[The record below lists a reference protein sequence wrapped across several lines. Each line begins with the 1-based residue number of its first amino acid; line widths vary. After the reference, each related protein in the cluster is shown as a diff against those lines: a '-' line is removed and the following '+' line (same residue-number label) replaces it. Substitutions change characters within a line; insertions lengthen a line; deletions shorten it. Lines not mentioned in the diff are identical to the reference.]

1 MRVDPDPSYLNEIRD
16 RGKVSLPQVTH
27 APYPAATIN
36 VRRHRRGP
44 FVVLREIWR
53 EIMKDELVNLAAEMS
68 YFFILALFPFFVVLG
83 ALAGFLP
90 YTNLWTN
97 VTHEIIRHF
106 PLEARDLALQTLL
119 NLAHKNKTFLSIGFV
134 ATVWASSSGLVSLM
148 ENFSRAYDVV
158 ETRGFWKKR
167 LIAIGILVATSAFF
181 FASFGL
187 LTLGHRIGVFLS
199 TRLYFGTTVGVVWEI
214 FRWCFLLALLQTGVA
229 IIDHL
234 LPNKRRPWRWIRPG
248 TFFATLALV
257 GGTSGVNFYV
267 RHIGHYSETYGAIGA
282 FFVLM
287 VWIFVSSLTLL
298 VGAEINAVLEK
309 RQVSSQGTAEQRR
322 DSPAQFHGSV

>member
-1 MRVDPDPSYLNEIRD
+1 
-16 RGKVSLPQVTH
+16 
-27 APYPAATIN
+27 
-36 VRRHRRGP
+36 
-44 FVVLREIWR
+44 LREIWG
-53 EIMKDELVNLAAEMS
+53 EILRDDLVNRAAEMA
-68 YFFILALFPFFVVLG
+68 YFFVLAMFPFFAVLG

-97 VTHEIIRHF
+97 VTHEIVQHF

-119 NLAHKNKTFLSIGFV
+119 NLAHRNKTFLSIGFI
-134 ATVWASSSGLVSLM
+134 ATVWASSSGLVCLM
-148 ENFSRAYDVV
+148 ENLSRAYDVA

-167 LIAIGILVATSAFF
+167 LIAIGILVVTSAFF

-187 LTLGHRIGVFLS
+187 LTLGHRMGVFLS
-199 TRLYFGTTVGVVWEI
+199 SRLYFGTVIRVFWEV

-229 IIDHL
+229 IIDSI
-234 LPNKRRPWRWIRPG
+234 LPNKQRPWRWITPG
-248 TFFATLALV
+248 TLFATVMLV

-287 VWIFVSSLTLL
+287 VWIFVSGLTLL
-298 VGAEINAVLEK
+298 VGAEMNAVLE
-309 RQVSSQGTAEQRR
+309 RR
-322 DSPAQFHGSV
+322 